1 MQQQHSDPLDDLR
14 TLPVWE
20 FSERYEVPTSD
31 AIRWRAF
38 LLDRGS
44 GRQRGANDPNVRAI
58 LRSTLNTRQLSQ
70 CLCVTTTHARRMRR
84 KLRVQESYAT
94 ATNS

>member
-1 MQQQHSDPLDDLR
+1 MSEQKTNPLADL
-14 TLPVWE
+14 TSLPVWE
-20 FSERYEVPTSD
+20 FAELYDVSTSD

-38 LLDRGS
+38 LLDRIS

-58 LRSTLNTRQLSQ
+58 LRSSLNTRQLSQ

-84 KLRVQESYAT
+84 HLHSQESHAT
-94 ATNS
+94 TKN